1 MIRIKTPYEIG
12 QIALAC
18 RIVVKVMHRLERYLR
33 PGVLTEE
40 IDKEAEKLLAGL
52 GAVSAFKGYK
62 DYPGNICIS
71 VNEQVVH
78 GIAGKRQIQ
87 EGDLVTLDVGAKRNG
102 YFGDASWTFPIGK
115 VSPVAEKLLV
125 VGKEALRCGIAQAEA
140 GKHLSD
146 ISSAIQ
152 TYVESAGFSVVRS
165 YVGHGVGAAIHEEP
179 EIPNFGRPG
188 EGPLLKEGMVLAIE
202 PMVNEGSYETEVL
215 DDKWTAVTKD
225 RKLSVHFEHT
235 ICVTKDKAQV
245 LTAWQ

>member
-1 MIRIKTPYEIG
+1 MIKIKTPYEIG

-18 RIVVKVMHRLERYLR
+18 RIVVKVMRRLERYLR
-33 PGVLTEE
+33 PGVLTKE

-52 GAVSAFKGYK
+52 GAASAFKGYK

-115 VSPVAEKLLV
+115 VSPAAERLLA
-125 VGKEALRCGIAQAEA
+125 VGEEALHRGIAQAEP